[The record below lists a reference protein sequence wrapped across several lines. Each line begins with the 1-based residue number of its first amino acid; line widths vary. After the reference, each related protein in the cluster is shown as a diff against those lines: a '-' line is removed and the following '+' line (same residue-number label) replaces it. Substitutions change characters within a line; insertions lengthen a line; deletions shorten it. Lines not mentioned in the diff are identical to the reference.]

1 MNGNNILVY
10 LNGTAVAGL
19 RSNELQ
25 TEVDTI
31 ETASP
36 NTGVWR
42 TRIAGRKEW
51 SVSAGWL
58 VSIHSDLAKMLN
70 IGTSYTLRFGDR
82 VGGGLQGTAILTTCD
97 ITATR
102 GNIVQGSFRFVGSGA
117 LETVEAPS
125 NI

>member
-10 LNGTAVAGL
+10 LNNTAIAGL
-19 RSNELQ
+19 RSNEIQ
-25 TEVDTI
+25 TEVNTI

-36 NTGVWR
+36 DTGVWR
-42 TRIAGRKEW
+42 THIAGRKEW

-58 VSIHSDLAKMLN
+58 VSDHSDLAKMLN
-70 IGTSYTLRFGDR
+70 IGTAYTLRFGDR